1 MYIYY
6 IWLPKR
12 CLIFRT
18 YIVPQSF
25 RRFWGWVR
33 WWGRVIF
40 HKLLHIPSCQKP
52 SYLDIE
58 FKVGDGGGFM
68 LHILLQIPFYH
79 KPPYRSDPLIEW
91 AHWHSQPGTRAIL
104 IASPSAKLF
113 LSCWHFLAHCSDTR
127 LALGSLEHLSRNG
140 ILCGLGTECAL
151 WSAIWNWEA
160 GLGIEWDIRFLCAL
174 YKSLN

>member
-18 YIVPQSF
+18 YLVQDF

-40 HKLLHIPSCQKP
+40 HILLHIPSCQKP
-52 SYLDIE
+52 SYLDID
-58 FKVGDGGGFM
+58 FKVGDRGGFM

-79 KPPYRSDPLIEW
+79 KPPYRSDSLIEW

-127 LALGSLEHLSRNG
+127 LALGSLSISSGMGYSVVCELNMLYDPLSGIERQDWGLNG
-140 ILCGLGTECAL
+140 IYFAF
-151 WSAIWNWEA
+151 SAYYIRAWN
-160 GLGIEWDIRFLCAL
+160 
-174 YKSLN
+174 